1 MRAFR
6 RGFTLIELLVVIAI
20 IGVLIALLL
29 PGVQAAREA
38 ARRIQCTNN
47 CKQLGVALHNYHDV
61 HNMIT
66 PGRIWQQGLLGCSR
80 DLYFSNCPNTPWFT
94 LMLPQFERS
103 DLFNAF
109 NYDLGPIGPLTPLPV
124 GFFANTT
131 VMGIKIGLFQCP
143 TDRDNPYHVSQD
155 IFGGALSGPQLTRG
169 SYGVNWGNTQW
180 GQEDIVVNGKVARF
194 LQSPFGQVGNIRFA
208 AVMDGL
214 SNTVFMAELRQGI
227 SYDYRGL
234 VWSCYPGSGSYNTRF
249 APNGFQDYYG
259 SGISADV
266 VTNALY
272 GVNETGQGLPIVV
285 IPGPEGIAFSGA
297 RSLHPG
303 GMNALYGDGSVR
315 FVKNTIDPSIWIGI
329 NSINGGEVIGAD
341 SY

>member
-6 RGFTLIELLVVIAI
+6 RGFTLIELLVVIAVI
-20 IGVLIALLL
+20 AVLIALLL
-29 PGVQAAREA
+29 PAVQAAREA

-47 CKQLGVALHNYHDV
+47 CKQLGLALHNYHDV

-66 PGRIWQQGLLGCSR
+66 PGRIWSQGMLGCSR
-80 DLYFSNCPNTPWFT
+80 DLYFSNCPDTPWFT
-94 LMLPQFERS
+94 LMLPQFERQ

-109 NYDLGPIGPLTPLPV
+109 NYDLGPIGPLAPLPL

-131 VMGIKIGLFQCP
+131 VTGTKIGLFQCP
-143 TDRDNPYHVSQD
+143 SDRDNEYHVSQD

-169 SYGVNWGNTQW
+169 CYGVNWGNTQW
-180 GQEDIVVNGKVARF
+180 GQEDINVNGKVVRF

-208 AVMDGL
+208 MVTDGL
-214 SNTVFMAELRQGI
+214 SNTVFMAEMRQGI

-234 VWSCYPGSGSYNTRF
+234 IWSCYPGSGSYVTRF
-249 APNGFQDYYG
+249 APNGYNDYYG
-259 SGISADV
+259 SGIAADV
-266 VTNALY
+266 VTNAAF
-272 GVNETGQGLPIVV
+272 GVDEPGQGLPIVV

-297 RSLHPG
+297 RNRHPG
-303 GMNALYGDGSVR
+303 GLNALYGDGSVR
-315 FVKNTIDPSIWIGI
+315 FVKNTIDPTVWIGI

>member
-6 RGFTLIELLVVIAI
+6 RGFTLIELLVVIAV
-20 IGVLIALLL
+20 IGVLVALLL
-29 PGVQAAREA
+29 PAVQAAREA

-47 CKQLGVALHNYHDV
+47 CKQLGLALHNYHDV
-61 HNMIT
+61 HDMIT

-80 DLYFSNCPNTPWFT
+80 DLYFSNCQNTPWFT
-94 LMLPQFERS
+94 LMLPQFERP

-109 NYDLGPIGPLTPLPV
+109 NYDIGSIGLLTPLPV
-124 GFFANTT
+124 GFFANAT
-131 VMGIKIGLFQCP
+131 VTGTKIGLFQCP

-155 IFGGALSGPQLTRG
+155 LFGGALSGPQLTRG
-169 SYGVNWGNTQW
+169 NYGVNWGNTQW

-194 LQSPFGQVGNIRFA
+194 LQSPFGQQCNIRFA
-208 AVMDGL
+208 TVTDGL

-227 SYDYRGL
+227 LNDFRGL
-234 VWSCYPGSGSYNTRF
+234 IWTSYPGGSSYITRF

-266 VTNALY
+266 VTSAFY
-272 GVNETGQGLPIVV
+272 GVDEPGQGLPIVV
-285 IPGPEGIAFSGA
+285 IPGPAGIAFSGA